1 MKLTCYIIKVKQSS
15 HASSIGSTL
24 TQGLYLVY
32 KDGIIVEYDVTK
44 NSSLLKVYQTE
55 VPYSKC
61 GYLAFVDK
69 LGGLQ
74 IGDGS
79 GQFMINI
86 NPNTNKKTSL
96 NGQVVPKESKGF
108 DFKTIR
114 FVIGN
119 YLWILGGGH
128 GKCEGIKFKVK

>member
-1 MKLTCYIIKVKQSS
+1 M
-15 HASSIGSTL
+15 
-24 TQGLYLVY
+24 
-32 KDGIIVEYDVTK
+32 
-44 NSSLLKVYQTE
+44 YQTK

-96 NGQVVPKESKGF
+96 NGQVVPNESKGF
-108 DFKTIR
+108 DFKTIKV
-114 FVIGN
+114 VIGN

-128 GKCEGIKFKVK
+128 GKCEGIKFRVK

>member
-79 GQFMINI
+79 GQFMIYI
-86 NPNTNKKTSL
+86 NPNTKKKTSL
-96 NGQVVPKESKGF
+96 NSQVVPKEYKGF
-108 DFKTIR
+108 DFKIIKI
-114 FVIGN
+114 VIGN
-119 YLWILGGGH
+119 YVWILGGGH
-128 GKCEGIKFKVK
+128 GKCEGIGNRI